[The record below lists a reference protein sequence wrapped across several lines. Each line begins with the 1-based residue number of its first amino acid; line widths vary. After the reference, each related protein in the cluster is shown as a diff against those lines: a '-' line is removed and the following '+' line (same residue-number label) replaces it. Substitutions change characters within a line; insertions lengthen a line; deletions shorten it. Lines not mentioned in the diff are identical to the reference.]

1 LVTNV
6 VDTEDKSLTYLG
18 ITYSLESDDNF
29 QLNDSIKLLR
39 EISKS
44 VSDISKIAH
53 NNQPV
58 NEYISFTDYIKNNSQ
73 LFVVMGVFGTISVL
87 FNAVIQNDVIRYFA
101 IGTSITLFL
110 TISGIILKEW
120 RKIKA
125 SDDDILKLT
134 PTFFVRMVF
143 FMSFIALIMLVA
155 TYLLSNSIMF
165 GLIYLF
171 IILLGSIVVIP
182 AYLRIKENILKMS
195 NYKNIT
201 DVLDDPNL
209 LPIILLIL
217 GEFYLILLLLL
228 SFAYVF
234 NFIDFHNEWMN
245 EFGIIALAS
254 IITAGFISVLFVTIL
269 WSGFMLGELVAR
281 LTDKINNIKKIN
293 TRNTKTILYN
303 NFVGIFLIS
312 GIAFVI
318 ILLLFI
324 VPGQIV
330 VTGQQKTVIDP
341 IVGVWTNNITGT
353 NISYN
358 FGENNTFKAYNSN
371 GTLNITG
378 QWEKINATEYLITT
392 YIPNMEPL
400 IGDTQTIMLSPNS
413 GLIYM
418 DDNPETI
425 INISTNTYYMHK
437 SQYGG

>member
-1 LVTNV
+1 MVTNV